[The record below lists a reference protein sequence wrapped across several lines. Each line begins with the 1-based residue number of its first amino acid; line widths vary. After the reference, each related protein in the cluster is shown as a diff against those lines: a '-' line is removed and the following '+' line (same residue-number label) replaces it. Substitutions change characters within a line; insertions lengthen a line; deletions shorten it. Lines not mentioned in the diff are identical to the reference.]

1 MRARV
6 KWLDHMSFVGESES
20 GHSIVM
26 DGSEEF
32 GGRNLGIRPMETVLI
47 GMGGCTA
54 FDVVL
59 LLQKSR
65 QNVTSVEVEL
75 QAERQEEIPKVFS
88 KINVHFVVCG
98 KALSDKQVARAVSL
112 SAEKYCSA
120 TRMLEK
126 SVDITYS
133 HEIRAEGAEGTL

>member
-6 KWLDHMSFVGESES
+6 KWLDHMSFVGESGS

-26 DGSEEF
+26 DGAEEY
-32 GGRNLGIRPMETVLI
+32 GGRNLGVRPMETVLL

-65 QNVTSVEVEL
+65 QNIDSVEVEL
-75 QAERQEEIPKVFS
+75 EAERQEEIPRVFT
-88 KINVHFVVCG
+88 KINLHFIISG
-98 KALSDKQVARAVSL
+98 RDLSDKQVARAISL

-126 SVDITYS
+126 TAQISYS
-133 HEIRAEGAEGTL
+133 HEIRRAEAASG

>member
-26 DGSEEF
+26 DGSPEH
-32 GGRNLGIRPMETVLI
+32 GGRNLGCRPMETVLI

-59 LLQKSR
+59 MLQKSR
-65 QNVTSVEVEL
+65 QNVTSVECEL
-75 QAERQEEIPKVFS
+75 QAERQEEIPQVFTR
-88 KINVHFVVCG
+88 INVHFIVTG
-98 KALSDKQVARAVSL
+98 TELSAKQVERAVSL

-126 SVDITYS
+126 TAEISYS
-133 HEIRAEGAEGTL
+133 HEVRDA

>member
-1 MRARV
+1 
-6 KWLDHMSFVGESES
+6 
-20 GHSIVM
+20 
-26 DGSEEF
+26 
-32 GGRNLGIRPMETVLI
+32 METVLI

-54 FDVVL
+54 YDVVL

-88 KINVHFVVCG
+88 KINVHFVIAG
-98 KALSDKQVARAVSL
+98 RDLSAKQVSRAVSL
-112 SAEKYCSA
+112 SAEKYCSV

-126 SVDITYS
+126 SAAITYT
-133 HEIRAEGAEGTL
+133 HEIAEPIGG